1 MLGKQFML
9 DIAIVLALPA
19 LGIGVYFMAFRDTSG
34 PLLSAGSEILNLQ
47 ADAPGTRTKQAL
59 QTLNTITLNDS
70 LFKDPAFLSLTTYTV
85 PIPTSELSR
94 EYPFTPTPE
103 IADMLKRAKNTTK
116 NSTQTKA
123 ESISVKLDMLKT
135 SATR

>member
-1 MLGKQFML
+1 ML
-9 DIAIVLALPA
+9 DIAIVLAVPLLA
-19 LGIGVYFMAFRDTSG
+19 IGGYFMWFRDTSG
-34 PLLSAGSEILNLQ
+34 PLLSAGSEMLNVQ

-59 QTLNTITLNDS
+59 QTLNTITLDDS
-70 LFKDPAFLSLTTYTV
+70 LFKDPAFLSLTTYSV
-85 PIPTSELSR
+85 PIPTSGLSR

-103 IADMLKRAKNTTK
+103 IAEMQRRAKNAVK
-116 NSTQTKA
+116 SATQPKA